1 MVLKKQVYE
10 GVEIDKCEKCKGTW
24 LDAGELTKII
34 NSYDEKFDHQL
45 VQETLVTHFAGVPQ
59 DEQRSVENCPIC
71 LKAMRA
77 NNYDYQSGVIVD
89 TCVNG
94 HGVWLDE
101 KELEKVQIYREHWI
115 KEADKHRT
123 EWLAY
128 AETAKESHA
137 NMSRENEKRKMRPI
151 QYLLSSWFK
160 KMMGV

>member
-1 MVLKKQVYE
+1 MKCPKCSMVLKKQVYE

-24 LDAGELTKII
+24 LDAGELT
-34 NSYDEKFDHQL
+34 N
-45 VQETLVTHFAGVPQ
+45 FAGVPQ